1 MLEGGRCMSG
11 RDATWL
17 GLSENDKRK
26 DRMEKIMNKENE
38 WDHKIIIDRRT
49 LIWWKDLSIGS
60 LVRK

>member
-17 GLSENDKRK
+17 SLSENDKRK
-26 DRMEKIMNKENE
+26 DHMEKIMNKENE